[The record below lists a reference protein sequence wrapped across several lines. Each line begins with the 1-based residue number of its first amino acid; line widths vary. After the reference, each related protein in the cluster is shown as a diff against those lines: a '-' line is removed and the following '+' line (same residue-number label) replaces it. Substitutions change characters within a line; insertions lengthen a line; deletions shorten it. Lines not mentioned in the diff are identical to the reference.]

1 MQTTRLS
8 GKSVQSVGIPSSA
21 STFSRMLHTQDIL
34 ATVVSSIT
42 TNISLLS
49 GASLPWRALSNQAQK
64 EATCPSV
71 TAVGH
76 STTQRLP
83 DTKTVASAPHNILE
97 TVRDVAREVMGTA
110 IDTNVPLMSAGLDSL
125 SATEFTSTLSERLNI
140 EIEATA
146 LFDYPTLQSLA
157 GFLSSEFSNDVTEA
171 LPREEIQ
178 TVAEVRVL
186 ETRDMRTITIA
197 AWDFSVAGG
206 INTPSELRSLSMR
219 ALEVNTKVPLA
230 RWATPTPGSKP
241 SAAYGSFM
249 TSDQLSLDHG
259 AFGIS
264 LAEARSMD
272 PQQGLVL
279 SVGYSVL
286 RQGSDFLSSRSS
298 FTNSNI
304 GVFVGVEPSGL
315 EKQEANVFTA
325 SGGALSVTAGRLS
338 FSLGLVGPCYS
349 IDAACASS
357 LAALHACV
365 VTLQNGRECEEGVTI
380 GTKVLSEAVNYATS
394 VAGMTSARGRCHTFD
409 QRADGYCRGEG
420 CGAFYVRSKASSGVE
435 VLGSAVQ
442 QDGPSASLTAPNGLS
457 QRRLIESVSRS
468 LTDRK
473 GSSSLEAHGTGTA
486 LGDPIEVCC
495 YFLWI

>member
-1 MQTTRLS
+1 
-8 GKSVQSVGIPSSA
+8 
-21 STFSRMLHTQDIL
+21 
-34 ATVVSSIT
+34 
-42 TNISLLS
+42 
-49 GASLPWRALSNQAQK
+49 
-64 EATCPSV
+64 
-71 TAVGH
+71 
-76 STTQRLP
+76 
-83 DTKTVASAPHNILE
+83 
-97 TVRDVAREVMGTA
+97 MGTV
-110 IDTNVPLMSAGLDSL
+110 IDTNAPLMSAGLDSL
-125 SATEFTSTLSERLNI
+125 SATELTSTLSERLNI

-146 LFDYPTLQSLA
+146 LFDYPTLESLA
-157 GFLSSEFSNDVTEA
+157 DFLSSELASIVTKA
-171 LPREEIQ
+171 SPREEEHA
-178 TVAEVRVL
+178 VATEVPVVEAKNERS
-186 ETRDMRTITIA
+186 ISIA
-197 AWDFSVAGG
+197 AWDFTLAGG
-206 INTPSELRSLSMR
+206 ITTPSELRSLSMR
-219 ALEVNTKVPLA
+219 ALAVNTNVPLA
-230 RWATPTPGSKP
+230 RWVTPTPSAKP

-249 TSDQLSLDHG
+249 SANQLSFDHG

-286 RQGSDFLSSRSS
+286 RQGSDFLSSQSS

-315 EKQEANVFTA
+315 ERKEASVFSA

-365 VTLQNGRECEEGVTI
+365 TTLQNGKECEDGVTI
-380 GTKVLSEAVNYATS
+380 GTKVLSEAANYATS
-394 VAGMTSARGRCHTFD
+394 IGGMTSNRGRCHTFD

-420 CGAFYVRSKASSGVE
+420 CGAFLLRSNVLSGVE

-442 QDGPSASLTAPNGLS
+442 QDGPSASLTAPNGSS
-457 QRRLIESVSRS
+457 QRRLIESVSRIV
-468 LTDRK
+468 TDK

-486 LGDPIEVCC
+486 LGDPIEVCS
-495 YFLWI
+495 YLLVVQ